1 MSKLA
6 YIAAAKG
13 ARDDMYLGALEVAIA
28 DHRLLAYKLDID
40 VVLNVMVG
48 LDPTVST
55 TSEMV
60 ANAQQVFDS
69 ISRLMALYEPT
80 HVTLVL
86 EIPIGRVH
94 LYLIPNF
101 DTFDELATDGSYK
114 EYAFRFIRPDDGEVQ
129 WVTKSL

>member
-6 YIAAAKG
+6 YIAAAKE
-13 ARDDMYLGALEVAIA
+13 ARDDMYLGTLEVAIA

-40 VVLNVMVG
+40 VVLDVMVG

-55 TSEMV
+55 TPEMI

-80 HVTLVL
+80 YVTLVL
-86 EIPIGRVH
+86 AIPIGRAH
-94 LYLIPNF
+94 MYIIPDF
-101 DTFDELATDGSYK
+101 DTFNEFAPNGRYK
-114 EYAFRFIRPDDGEVQ
+114 EYAFRFIRPDDGEVK